1 MNNPPNHNYIVDW
14 LPYRSNVN
22 PQGLEEDLTGKPQR
36 PEYTFVAINTH
47 KFIEWIFEDNVF
59 SGDSA
64 YG

>member
-1 MNNPPNHNYIVDW
+1 MVDW

-47 KFIEWIFEDNVF
+47 KFIEWIFEHNIF